1 MKSYRWTGLLQN
13 QVVAIVLALLVV
25 VPMLFAASPDA
36 RTDQMTAYGLL
47 GLLLLVVWLFRTRDE
62 ISLAKARAFLF
73 SGPNLPIV
81 LYCAWGMI
89 SVLGSAERLFSQV
102 AFIQLAC
109 GVLLYAMVVY
119 QFRHRD
125 QIRALLHGLIVVGV
139 LMVVTALYLAQDR
152 LFPLVGTFHDRQ
164 LFGGFLALVLPVL
177 MGVAAGTRN
186 GRWKLGAQISCILVA
201 GALICTQCRSAWI
214 GLSVAVL
221 VFIALGMGFV
231 WKVSGFLRKKHE
243 LLVTPILALIVLG
256 IFIGF
261 TRMGGPTIQ
270 RLTTLSAIRQD
281 ESVKD
286 RVGLWRVAVDVI
298 RANPFVGH
306 GIGTYTLV
314 QADYNPASRSR
325 EVIRQMGP
333 TLSESP
339 HNTYLQIA
347 AESGLVGLSLYLAI
361 LVLFCYRALIALPR
375 MEKGLRQ
382 YTLIGCISAV
392 VGQSVDAIANPAW
405 TYPECT
411 AFFWLVLGVGM
422 AAAGLA
428 QELRSEVPARVEA
441 TDAPVFGLPRF
452 LYRGVRTAM
461 ILCGAIW
468 LGAHLL
474 NLNTAVAASAGEVS
488 ANRARPTYRPIYCDH
503 ITKLGLDFL
512 NDTVK
517 TPTAWNVTAGA
528 TSYDRLATFHVYAL
542 TDDPRFWA
550 NVSVERRYIKWKR
563 TGLKGKFYYAETSGD
578 PRWFYKPHIKDR
590 GRTGTLLVTYNCTA
604 PKVRYQT
611 KFILTVLPN
620 RAPIDTFGRG
630 GQTPGTSGGFDPFNP
645 LILNNLNPLIEVP
658 SEFEEST
665 EEGTAE

>member
-62 ISLAKARAFLF
+62 ISLAKARTFLF
-73 SGPNLPIV
+73 GGPNLPIV
-81 LYCAWGMI
+81 LYFAWGLA
-89 SVLGSAERLFSQV
+89 SVLGSTERDFSQLS
-102 AFIQLAC
+102 FIQLAC
-109 GVLLYAMVVY
+109 GVVLYAMVVY

-152 LFPLVGTFHDRQ
+152 LFPLAGTFHDRQ

-177 MGVAAGTRN
+177 MGIAAGTRSR
-186 GRWKLGAQISCILVA
+186 RWKLSAQISCVLVA

-214 GLSVAVL
+214 GFGVAL
-221 VFIALGMGFV
+221 IVFIALGMGFV
-231 WKVSGFLRKKHE
+231 WKISGFLRKKHE
-243 LLVTPILALIVLG
+243 LLVTPILALIILG

-261 TRMGGPTIQ
+261 TRMGGPTVR
-270 RLTTLSAIRQD
+270 RLTTFSAIQQD

-298 RANPFVGH
+298 RAKPLVGH

-314 QADYNPASRSR
+314 QSEFNPDSRSR

-347 AESGLVGLSLYLAI
+347 GEQGLIGLALYLAI

-422 AAAGLA
+422 AAAGLS
-428 QELRSEVPARVEA
+428 QEMRSETTARVEA
-441 TDAPVFGLPRF
+441 ADAPVFGIPRF

-488 ANRARPTYRPIYCDH
+488 ANRARPSYRPIYCDH
-503 ITKLGLDFL
+503 ITKLGLDFR
-512 NDTVK
+512 NDSVQI
-517 TPTAWNVTAGA
+517 PTAWNVTAGA
-528 TSYDRLATFHVYAL
+528 TSYDRLAAFHVYAL

-550 NVSVERRYIKWKR
+550 NVTVERRHTRWKR
-563 TGLKGKFYYAETSGD
+563 IGLKGKFYYAETSGD
-578 PRWFYKPHIKDR
+578 PRWFYKPHLKDR

-604 PKVRYQT
+604 PRVRYQT

-620 RAPIDTFGRG
+620 RAPIDTFGREG
-630 GQTPGTSGGFDPFNP
+630 RSPDAVGSFDPFNP
-645 LILNNLNPLIEVP
+645 LNPLFLNQLSPLIEVS
-658 SEFEEST
+658 SEY
-665 EEGTAE
+665 EEGTEE